1 MKDAAEEERRLAM
14 QNNQVDPDGVPWIT
28 VYVDGGW
35 SKRTYGHGYNAA
47 SGVVSSFLHFI
58 AHR

>member
-1 MKDAAEEERRLAM
+1 M